1 MKASWRLFGG
11 LSVFYVL
18 VTIIYWQVG
27 GEPVGI
33 GGMLLA
39 ACLAGMVAFYVWFT
53 QKRIG
58 VTLPE
63 DNLTA
68 IAITK
73 DSNIL
78 ISAVFGRIVAGLF
91 NFSLGKLFVFQSKS
105 SAPWEFF
112 KYILTVIIL
121 GLISFELIDIMVQS
135 LNLNVYLSKIIAET
149 ALFLVSFAIQRTF
162 VFSTS
167 KDE

>member
-1 MKASWRLFGG
+1 MKVNWQLFGG
-11 LSVFYVL
+11 LGVFYVP

-39 ACLAGMVAFYVWFT
+39 ACLAGMVGFYIWFT

-68 IAITK
+68 EIIDGAGELGFY
-73 DSNIL
+73 SPHSWWPL
-78 ISAVFGRIVAGLF
+78 PVALSACTMG
-91 NFSLGKLFVFQSKS
+91 
-105 SAPWEFF
+105 
-112 KYILTVIIL
+112 L
-121 GLISFELIDIMVQS
+121 GLIVGWWLTIIGIGAIMISIIGMVTEYEKPIT
-135 LNLNVYLSKIIAET
+135 NVPH
-149 ALFLVSFAIQRTF
+149 
-162 VFSTS
+162 
-167 KDE
+167 